1 MAEGSAR
8 SGTDASGLAYE
19 AYTPERL
26 AALRAEGRAVFV
38 NYTAAWCVTCQ
49 VNERV
54 AFSTRTAAEA
64 FTGSGTVYLKADWTR
79 RDAVIAEDLARF
91 GRAGV
96 PLYLVYPA
104 GGGEPEIL
112 PQLLTPDMV
121 ARAVKA
127 AARG

>member
-1 MAEGSAR
+1 
-8 SGTDASGLAYE
+8 
-19 AYTPERL
+19 
-26 AALRAEGRAVFV
+26 V
-38 NYTAAWCVTCQ
+38 
-49 VNERV
+49 
-54 AFSTRTAAEA
+54 
-64 FTGSGTVYLKADWTR
+64 SGTVYLKADWTR

-104 GGGEPEIL
+104 GGGDPEVL

-127 AARG
+127 AADG

>member
-1 MAEGSAR
+1 V
-8 SGTDASGLAYE
+8 AYE
-19 AYTPERL
+19 AYSPERL
-26 AALRAEGRAVFV
+26 SALQAEGRPVFV

-54 AFSTRTAAEA
+54 AFSTRIAAEA
-64 FTGSGTVYLKADWTR
+64 FEASGTVYLKADWTR

-104 GGGEPEIL
+104 GGGEPRIL
-112 PQLLTPDMV
+112 PQLLTPDIV
-121 ARAVKA
+121 ARAVQD